1 MYMKKNI
8 TIKELS
14 KILEVSISTV
24 SKALND
30 SYEISDSTKERIKT
44 AAKTY
49 NYKPNK
55 LAVNL
60 KSGKTNTIG
69 VVLPSIKNF
78 FMSRVLRGIDSVIAK
93 SNYNIIISIT
103 NESFDK
109 EVQSVQTLSNGLV
122 DAIII
127 AVSEETQI
135 KKDFSHLSN
144 LVGDIPLLMVDRIV
158 NSINC
163 DKVLVD
169 DYNAIFNAVNELI
182 FEGKKSI
189 ALVSSINNLNVG
201 KLRTKGYL
209 AAIQNK
215 QEPIVIEGQEGYIES
230 ELSKLIE
237 SNKIDAIMALD
248 QESSLAAFRI
258 GKVKKVLNNKEVS
271 IIGYASRVI
280 SEHLTPKLTTID
292 QHGKKVGITSARLL
306 LKRLDSSESEP
317 ESIIVNSTVQKR
329 FTT

>member
-1 MYMKKNI
+1 MKKNI

-30 SYEISDSTKERIKT
+30 SYEISDSTKERIKA

-93 SNYNIIISIT
+93 SKYNIIISIT

-169 DYNAIFNAVNELI
+169 DYNAIFNAVSDLI

-215 QEPIVIEGQEGYIES
+215 QEPIVLEGQEGYIES

-292 QHGKKVGITSARLL
+292 QHGKKVGITSAKLL

>member
-1 MYMKKNI
+1 MIVMKLVILQK
-8 TIKELS
+8 KESNLQQ
-14 KILEVSISTV
+14 KLH
-24 SKALND
+24 
-30 SYEISDSTKERIKT
+30 
-44 AAKTY
+44 

-93 SNYNIIISIT
+93 SQYNIIISIT
-103 NESFDK
+103 NESYDK

-135 KKDFSHLSN
+135 KQEFSHLNS
-144 LVGDIPLLMVDRIV
+144 LIGDIPLLMVDRIV
-158 NSINC
+158 NSISC

-169 DYNAIFNAVNELI
+169 DYNAVFNAVNELI
-182 FEGKKSI
+182 NEGRKSI

-201 KLRTKGYL
+201 KLRTKGYES
-209 AAIQNK
+209 AVENK
-215 QEPIVIEGQEGYIES
+215 QDAIIVEGS
-230 ELSKLIE
+230 EEYLEKELIKLIDL
-237 SNKIDAIMALD
+237 NKIDAIMALD
-248 QESSLAAFRI
+248 QESTLAAYRI
-258 GKVKKVLNNKEVS
+258 GKRKEVLTNKKVA

-292 QHGKKVGITSARLL
+292 QHGKKVGSTSARLL
-306 LKRLDSSESEP
+306 LKRLDEFDGDP
-317 ESIIVNSTVQKR
+317 ESIVINSTVQKR
-329 FTT
+329 FTS

>member
-1 MYMKKNI
+1 MKKNI

-30 SYEISDSTKERIKT
+30 SYEISDSTKERIKS
-44 AAKTY
+44 AARLH

-93 SNYNIIISIT
+93 SPYNIIISIT

-135 KKDFSHLSN
+135 KKDFSHLNS
-144 LVGDIPLLMVDRIV
+144 LIGDTPLLMVDRIV
-158 NSINC
+158 NSITC

-169 DYNAIFNAVNELI
+169 DYNAVFNAVNELI
-182 FEGKKSI
+182 KDGRKSI

-201 KLRTKGYL
+201 KQRTKGYKS
-209 AAIQNK
+209 AVENK
-215 QEPIVIEGQEGYIES
+215 QDAIIIEGS
-230 ELSKLIE
+230 EEHLEKELIKLIDL
-237 SNKIDAIMALD
+237 NKIDAIMALD
-248 QESSLAAFRI
+248 QESSLAAYRI
-258 GKVKKVLNNKEVS
+258 GKKKKVLTSKK
-271 IIGYASRVI
+271 IALIGYASRVI

-292 QHGKKVGITSARLL
+292 QHGKKVGSTSARLL
-306 LKRLDSSESEP
+306 LKRLDEFEGEP
-317 ESIIVNSTVQKR
+317 ESIVINSTVQKR
-329 FTT
+329 FTS

>member
-1 MYMKKNI
+1 MKKNI

-30 SYEISDSTKERIKT
+30 SYEISDSTKERIKA

-169 DYNAIFNAVNELI
+169 DYNAIFNAVSDLI

-201 KLRTKGYL
+201 KLRTKGYF

-215 QEPIVIEGQEGYIES
+215 QEPIVLEGQEGYIES

-292 QHGKKVGITSARLL
+292 QHGKKVGITSAKLL

>member
-1 MYMKKNI
+1 MKKNI

-30 SYEISDSTKERIKT
+30 SYEISDSTKERIKA

-215 QEPIVIEGQEGYIES
+215 QEPMVIEGQEGYIES

-258 GKVKKVLNNKEVS
+258 GKVKKVLNNKKVS

-292 QHGKKVGITSARLL
+292 QHGKKVGITSAKLL

>member
-1 MYMKKNI
+1 MKKNI

-30 SYEISDSTKERIKT
+30 SYEISDSTKERIKS
-44 AAKTY
+44 AARLH

-93 SNYNIIISIT
+93 SPYNIIISIT

-135 KKDFSHLSN
+135 KKDFSHLNS
-144 LVGDIPLLMVDRIV
+144 LIGDTPLLMVDRIV
-158 NSINC
+158 NSITC

-169 DYNAIFNAVNELI
+169 DYNAVFNAVNELI
-182 FEGKKSI
+182 KDGRKSI

-201 KLRTKGYL
+201 KQRTKGYKS
-209 AAIQNK
+209 AIENK
-215 QEPIVIEGQEGYIES
+215 QDPIVIEGS
-230 ELSKLIE
+230 EEHLEKELIKLIDL
-237 SNKIDAIMALD
+237 NKIDAIMALD
-248 QESSLAAFRI
+248 QESSLAAYRI
-258 GKVKKVLNNKEVS
+258 GKKKKVLTSKK
-271 IIGYASRVI
+271 IALIGYASRVI

-292 QHGKKVGITSARLL
+292 QHGKKVGSTSARLL
-306 LKRLDSSESEP
+306 LKRLDEFEGEP
-317 ESIIVNSTVQKR
+317 ESIVINSTVQKR
-329 FTT
+329 FTS

>member
-1 MYMKKNI
+1 MKKNI

-30 SYEISDSTKERIKT
+30 SYEISDSTKERIKS

-169 DYNAIFNAVNELI
+169 DYNAIFNTVNELI

-209 AAIQNK
+209 AAIENK
-215 QEPIVIEGQEGYIES
+215 QEPIVIEGHEGYIES

-237 SNKIDAIMALD
+237 SKKIDAIMALD

-292 QHGKKVGITSARLL
+292 QHGKKVGITSAKLL